1 MHNHN
6 RFDFFSEG
14 RFAQARQDRSGHNRS
29 GYCRSEH
36 GGRTFGHRPGG
47 PRFGED
53 GPRGFRGGPR
63 GPRAKVGNMRL
74 AVLALLAE
82 SARNGYGL
90 MQEIAQRSGG
100 LWQPSPGAM
109 YPALSQLEDEG
120 LIVSSTQE
128 GKKAYT
134 LTEAGHKFV
143 QDNQEALKAPWQVEQ
158 EGDQGGKVELRPLA
172 FSAQPERRCTGCW
185 PRTLSNKALKVAR
198 SHLTGV

>member
-6 RFDFFSEG
+6 
-14 RFAQARQDRSGHNRS
+14 RFAQARQDRLGH
-29 GYCRSEH
+29 CRSEH

-120 LIVSSTQE
+120 LIVSSTQD

-158 EGDQGGKVELRPLA
+158 EGDQGGKVELR
-172 FSAQPERRCTGCW
+172 SALQALMGAVQQVAQAGSEAQITQAAGILGTAR
-185 PRTLSNKALKVAR
+185 KALYRLLADDAE
-198 SHLTGV
+198 